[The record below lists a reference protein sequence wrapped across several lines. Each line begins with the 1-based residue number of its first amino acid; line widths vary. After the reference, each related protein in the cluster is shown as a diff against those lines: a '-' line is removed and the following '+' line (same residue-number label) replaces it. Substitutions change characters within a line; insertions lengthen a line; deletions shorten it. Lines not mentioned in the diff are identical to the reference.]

1 VSDPKGVHP
10 APARPHLAPVLSV
23 LLLVAVASLLGAL
36 AWRLTPP
43 EGPPMKRPRRTQARQ
58 AVPDEANLLLITI
71 DGVRADRLGSYGDAP
86 LSPTPYLDRL
96 AAEGF
101 LFEQAL
107 SPAPQTFPAH
117 AAILTGF
124 SPAGRD
130 DLFRPGAVLPPEH
143 ATLAEI
149 LRSSGYKTAA
159 FVGATALGRAS
170 GLARGFDR
178 YDEPRPGPLP
188 STLRW
193 LAERPSSEVID
204 AARAWLDEHFRGRF
218 FLWVHLSDPAA
229 PIPPEALRAAHRRTP
244 YDADLQEADAGV
256 GRLLQ
261 RLASLGVAGHTLVA
275 VAGSHGVGLGDH
287 GEQGSGLF
295 LYDTTLRVPMILRL
309 PGVAVRERSIPEQ
322 VRLVDLAPTLLD
334 LLRLAPPEAMEG
346 TSLAPLLDPEGTL
359 PPLAATAE
367 AHAPRLYLASEVRRA
382 VRADG
387 FKLIAGATEEL
398 YDLRR
403 DPGETRN
410 LSVVQADR
418 AASLRRFLPA
428 ARAGTLGPTG
438 TIPAGAPPRGGAVPA
453 ADPLSSTPA
462 LLEEGFEALRTG
474 EAPRARRALEDLRQL
489 LVTGRRPVPPA
500 LLALLGGA
508 LRLQGR
514 LDEALQTDEEAL
526 RGIDRE
532 EVAAADTAQAT
543 AAAAGGA
550 APASPVSGGAATA
563 QAAASAAQ
571 PVSAPVAGP
580 TAVAPASS
588 QARPDT
594 LRALLKSEIGACR
607 RLRGETD
614 AAIAA
619 YREAVAVRPDDS
631 EDRLALADLLAGAG
645 RPEDAIDELRK
656 ALARAPGEALLLAGL
671 GRALLAAGQPEA
683 AEKELIEALRDAPW
697 LTSPW
702 FDLGRTYE
710 ALQRPADAVRAYQDL
725 MARTEP
731 NDPLHRQASD
741 RERLLRT
748 APR

>member
-1 VSDPKGVHP
+1 MSVSDPKAVRP
-10 APARPHLAPVLSV
+10 APARPHLALALSI

-86 LSPTPYLDRL
+86 LSPTPHLDRL
-96 AAEGF
+96 AADGF

-117 AAILTGF
+117 AALLTGF
-124 SPAGRD
+124 SPAGRE

-178 YDEPRPGPLP
+178 YDEPRPGTLP

-193 LAERPSSEVID
+193 LAERPASEVID

-218 FLWVHLSDPAA
+218 FLWVHLSDPATPHPA
-229 PIPPEALRAAHRRTP
+229 EALRAVHRRSP
-244 YDADLQEADAGV
+244 YDVDLQEADAGV

-295 LYDTTLRVPMILRL
+295 LYDTTLHVPMILRL

-367 AHAPRLYLASEVRRA
+367 AHAPRLYLASEVHRA

-387 FKLIAGATEEL
+387 FKLMAGAGEEL

-410 LSVVQADR
+410 LSAVQADR
-418 AASLRRFLPA
+418 ASSLRRFLPA
-428 ARAGTLGPTG
+428 ARAGAAPGDGP
-438 TIPAGAPPRGGAVPA
+438 VPA
-453 ADPLSSTPA
+453 ADPLSAAPA
-462 LLEEGFEALRTG
+462 LLEEGFEALRAG

-489 LVTGRRPVPPA
+489 LAAGRRPVPPA

-508 LRLQGR
+508 LHMQGR

-526 RGIDRE
+526 RAIDRE
-532 EVAAADTAQAT
+532 EVAVVAAPAEAM
-543 AAAAGGA
+543 AAAPGVA
-550 APASPVSGGAATA
+550 APASAISGGATTT
-563 QAAASAAQ
+563 QPSVSAAQ
-571 PVSAPVAGP
+571 PVSAPAAGP
-580 TAVAPASS
+580 TTAPAS
-588 QARPDT
+588 QPRPDT

-614 AAIAA
+614 AAISAF
-619 YREAVAVRPDDS
+619 REAVAVRPDDS
-631 EDRLALADLLAGAG
+631 EDRLALADLLAEAG

-683 AEKELIEALRDAPW
+683 AEKELIDALRNAPW
-697 LTSPW
+697 LTGPW

-710 ALQRPADAVRAYQDL
+710 ALQRPAEALRAYQDL

-731 NDPLHRQASD
+731 NDPLHRQAAD

>member
-1 VSDPKGVHP
+1 MAARP
-10 APARPHLAPVLSV
+10 APARPHLAPALSV
-23 LLLVAVASLLGAL
+23 LLLVAVAALLGAL
-36 AWRLTPP
+36 VWRLTPP

-86 LSPTPYLDRL
+86 LSPTPHLDRL
-96 AAEGF
+96 AADGF
-101 LFEQAL
+101 RFEQAM

-117 AAILTGF
+117 AALLTGF
-124 SPAGRD
+124 SPTGRE

-193 LAERPSSEVID
+193 LAERPAAEVID

-229 PIPPEALRAAHRRTP
+229 PHPADALRAAHRRTP

-287 GEQGSGLF
+287 DEQGSGLL

-309 PGVAVRERSIPEQ
+309 PGVAVRERSVPEQ

-334 LLRLAPPEAMEG
+334 LLRLAPPEAMQG

-359 PPLAATAE
+359 PPIAATAE
-367 AHAPRLYLASEVRRA
+367 AHASRLYLASEVRRA

-387 FKLIAGATEEL
+387 FKLIASAGEEL

-410 LSVVQADR
+410 LSAVQADR
-418 AASLRRFLPA
+418 ASSLRRFLPA
-428 ARAGTLGPTG
+428 AGAGGA
-438 TIPAGAPPRGGAVPA
+438 PAGAIPGRSAVPA
-453 ADPLSSTPA
+453 ALPLAAAPA

-489 LVTGRRPVPPA
+489 LVAGRRPVPPA

-526 RGIDRE
+526 LAIDRDALTA
-532 EVAAADTAQAT
+532 VAPPAAAP
-543 AAAAGGA
+543 GI
-550 APASPVSGGAATA
+550 V
-563 QAAASAAQ
+563 SAAQ
-571 PVSAPVAGP
+571 PASPPAAGP
-580 TAVAPASS
+580 TAAPPASP
-588 QARPDT
+588 ARPDT
-594 LRALLKSEIGACR
+594 LRALLQSEVGACR

-614 AAIAA
+614 AAIAM
-619 YREAVAVRPDDS
+619 YRESIAVRPDDS
-631 EDRLALADLLAGAG
+631 EDRLALADLFASAG
-645 RPEDAIDELRK
+645 RPEDAIDELRR
-656 ALARAPGEALLLAGL
+656 ALVRAPGEALLLAGL

-683 AEKELIEALRDAPW
+683 AEKELLEALRNAPW

-710 ALQRPADAVRAYQDL
+710 ALQRPAEALRAYQDL

-731 NDPLHRQASD
+731 GDPLHRQASD
-741 RERLLRT
+741 RAHLLRS
-748 APR
+748 APPR